1 MYCSLLVNA
10 LNNDSVY
17 GTFNKLNKNIWRK
30 KHPMHIFI
38 HHLEVE
44 RKNLLYFLFKI
55 YIAILK
61 KKVIWLHLILYDF
74 PSHKYK
80 LPIFSPNIFALF

>member
-17 GTFNKLNKNIWRK
+17 GTFNKLNKNIWGK
-30 KHPMHIFI
+30 KHLMHIFI

-44 RKNLLYFLFKI
+44 RKIYVFVYMFKI

-61 KKVIWLHLILYDF
+61 KK
-74 PSHKYK
+74 
-80 LPIFSPNIFALF
+80 